1 MRIRTV
7 LTASLTAW
15 FLALMPVSGVAAEAI
30 RQILVD
36 GEGQVSAV
44 PDMAVVHFG
53 VSREAP
59 EAAAAMRLASE
70 AMTAVLA
77 SISEAGIA
85 AEDVQT
91 TRVGLDPQW
100 SYSQD
105 GTPPRLTG
113 YVASNDLSVAVRDLG
128 GLGELLDTVV
138 AEGANTMNGLAFS
151 VADPSDLE
159 DAARSAAVK
168 DATRKAGTLAGA
180 AGVTLGNILSISE
193 TVGGAVPMPRF
204 EAAMA
209 DRAAVPVAAGQV
221 EITVTVTAIFA
232 IAD

>member
-7 LTASLTAW
+7 LTAS

-44 PDMAVVHFG
+44 PDMAMVHFG

-59 EAAAAMRLASE
+59 EAAVAMRLASE

-77 SISEAGIA
+77 SLAEAGIA

-91 TRVGLDPQW
+91 TRIGLDPQW

-180 AGVTLGNILSISE
+180 AGVSLGNILSISE